1 MMRSLLIGLWTC
13 AVALGATYGGAVW
26 KQRASVTAG
35 SEHAPKLEVKKA
47 KPITVPI
54 IAGGTLKGYVSAEFS
69 FVTEAS
75 DKHGDKSSGALDPE
89 IFLMDEAFRLIYSDN
104 ALDFDHIDKIDLAAL
119 TKRITEKVNEHAG
132 VTRLK
137 ETLVKNFAF
146 TAKEDLPR

>member
-13 AVALGATYGGAVW
+13 AVALGATYGGAQL
-26 KQRASVTAG
+26 KQRASVTAAAD
-35 SEHAPKLEVKKA
+35 HAPKLEVKKV

-54 IAGGTLKGYVSAEFS
+54 IAAGTLKGYVSAEFS
-69 FVTEAS
+69 FVTEAG
-75 DKHGDKSSGALDPE
+75 DKHGGALDPE

-104 ALDFDHIDKIDLAAL
+104 ALDFEHIDKIDLSVL

-132 VTRLK
+132 VTRIK